1 MLIFPPTPT
10 VPQLDEV
17 FPPIAVTNVLASI
30 PSEFQIVIVPPLPP
44 GVVPVPPFEV
54 MMFVVDVA
62 IVTAP
67 PLPPLPALL
76 LLPFAKIDCM
86 DDEDIVMSPAF
97 VPDTVADVMMSLV
110 VAFCIV
116 RVPPF
121 EVVVPVMIMFFR
133 VIVFPLPSKVLAMV
147 NGVPDTESSVVSVLP

>member
-1 MLIFPPTPT
+1 MLILPPTPT

-17 FPPIAVTNVLASI
+17 FPPIAVTKVFASI
-30 PSEFQIVIVPPLPP
+30 PSEFQIVIDPPLPP

-62 IVTAP
+62 TVTDP
-67 PLPPLPALL
+67 PLPPLPELL
-76 LLPFAKIDCM
+76 SAPFAKIACM

-97 VPDTVADVMMSLV
+97 VPEVVAVVMISLV

-121 EVVVPVMIMFFR
+121 EVVVPVMIMFLR
-133 VIVFPLPSKVLAMV
+133 VIVRPLPSKVLLRV
-147 NGVPDTESSVVSVLP
+147 NGVPDTMSFVVSVLP